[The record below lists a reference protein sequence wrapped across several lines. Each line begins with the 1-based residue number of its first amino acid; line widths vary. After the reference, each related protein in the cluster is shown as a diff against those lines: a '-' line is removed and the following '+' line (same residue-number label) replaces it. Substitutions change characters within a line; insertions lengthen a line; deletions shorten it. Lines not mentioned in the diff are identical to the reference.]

1 MSTFW
6 AFTEEPVEAGERGL
20 SVDEARHLGARRLR
34 PGDALVVFDGAGATG
49 AARLVEASKRAA
61 RVEIE
66 SVERVERPTAGPV
79 IASAVPKG
87 DRVSTMLQMLSQL
100 GARVWQPLVL
110 DHSVVRRLDPMAERL
125 RRLLVESAKVARRP
139 WLLEVRPPMALR
151 SLLSAPREGAAY
163 HGDREGRRGPLPV
176 DAGLVVIG
184 PEAGFSE
191 LEFEDL
197 AAANV
202 RPAAFAPH
210 NLRIETAAI
219 AATVS
224 AFAGGADEAG
234 AEA

>member
-1 MSTFW
+1 MK
-6 AFTEEPVEAGERGL
+6 AIA
-20 SVDEARHLGARRLR
+20 EARAAAA
-34 PGDALVVFDGAGATG
+34 DA
-49 AARLVEASKRAA
+49 AARKAEANG
-61 RVEIE
+61 
-66 SVERVERPTAGPV
+66 GPLFHIV
-79 IASAVPKG
+79 VPKG

-110 DHSVVRRLDPMAERL
+110 DHSVVRRLDPKAERL

-139 WLLEVRPPMALR
+139 WLLEVRPPMDLR

-202 RPAAFAPH
+202 RPAAFAPY

-224 AFAGGADEAG
+224 AFADGADEAG